1 MRIEILGGKKIFR
14 NMLDKIHPIYICFK
28 LIFLFVIGSLIF
40 SSVFLSG
47 CIEEGYSSIEIVEVS
62 YEKINK
68 SLNSAEKWLTSNL
81 REKGCFNY
89 IYELSTGEYP
99 DKNNMIRQ
107 LMASRLLAEFCQTNS
122 SLETLHQKNLDFVL
136 EHWYEEDNETSY
148 IFYNNKSKL
157 GAIAMALRTLI
168 YSPFFDNYKE
178 NATKLANSIF
188 SLQNSDGSFE
198 PWFIAPDD
206 TYDKDYLDYL
216 LTFYSGEAILS
227 LVEMYIKTNDS
238 IYLDTAVKS
247 QDFYIDKYVVH
258 LDDNYYPS
266 YVPWHTQS
274 LNKLYKIT
282 DEKKYA
288 DAIMILNDKL
298 LEIQDTNDRSTLGRF
313 YDPMHPEYGAP
324 HSSSDGVYTEGLAY
338 AYEVARLVNDTEHQN
353 KYKIGIILGVHNLVS
368 LQYDSSDDKI
378 DGAIRYNIDDYRI
391 RIDTTQHTID
401 AFKKILDVFGDDSGN
416 NWNLA
421 YNIVNGTLVK
431 YSQNDQVGKEGANN
445 AVWYALAV
453 GTILS
458 IILLFIIYLVIR
470 KKQR

>member
-1 MRIEILGGKKIFR
+1 MFNKFCP
-14 NMLDKIHPIYICFK
+14 IHICCK
-28 LIFLFVIGSLIF
+28 LTILFVIGSLILT
-40 SSVFLSG
+40 SVFLPG
-47 CIEEGYSSIEIVEVS
+47 CIDEDKSSIEIVDVS
-62 YEKINK
+62 YEKINN

-89 IYELSTGEYP
+89 IYEPSTGEYL

-107 LMASRLLAEFCQTNS
+107 LMASRLLAELCQTNS
-122 SLETLHQKNLDFVL
+122 SLETLHQKNLDFIF
-136 EHWYEEDNETSY
+136 EHWYEEENETGY

-188 SLQNSDGSFE
+188 SLQNNDGSFE

-206 TYDKDYLDYL
+206 TNDKNYLDYL

-238 IYLDTAVKS
+238 IYLATAVKS

-258 LDDNYYPS
+258 LDDNYYPA

-288 DAIMILNDKL
+288 DAIMVLNDKL
-298 LEIQDTNDRSTLGRF
+298 LEIQDTNDCSTLGRF

-324 HSSSDGVYTEGLAY
+324 HSSSDGVFTDGLVY
-338 AYEVARLVNDTEHQN
+338 AYEIARLLNDTEHQN
-353 KYKIGIILGVHNLVS
+353 KYKIGIILGVHNLIN

-378 DGAIRYNIDDYRI
+378 DGTIRYNIDDYRI

-401 AFKKILDVFGDDSGN
+401 AFRKILDVFGDEDDN
-416 NWNLA
+416 NWNLI
-421 YNIVNGTLVK
+421 YNIDTGTLVK
-431 YSQNDQVGKEGANN
+431 YSHDTQADKEGTNN

-453 GTILS
+453 GTIVS
-458 IILLFIIYLVIR
+458 IILLFIIYLIVR